1 MRLVRFDAT
10 RGRELDHHGSSGFR
24 LTPLAKLADGHVV
37 CVHLAP
43 GGRIGR
49 HPAAGPQLLAV
60 VSGEGTVSGADG
72 ATRPIAAG
80 VAAVWEPGEEHET
93 RSEIGLTALV
103 IEGAAVDVLAAP

>member
-10 RGRELDHHGSSGFR
+10 RGRELDRFGSSGFR
-24 LTPLAKLADGHVV
+24 LTPLAALAEGRVV

-60 VSGEGTVSGADG
+60 VSGEGTVSGADW
-72 ATRPIAAG
+72 AEEPIG
-80 VAAVWEPGEEHET
+80 PGIAAVWESGEEHET
-93 RSEIGLTALV
+93 CSEAGLTALV
-103 IEGAAVDVLAAP
+103 IEGAVVDVLAEP